1 MFICNIMKKIPVFL
15 ILFAS
20 LISCTEETPRS
31 KLLEYRIGT
40 KTYSYDGVAKRYSDY
55 KGSVKEGFDWHI
67 FNHGQTSVYI
77 QAYDSTF
84 TENLFIYPDF
94 EAVLTVELP
103 DGNSKTYKAVDGQ
116 FRITGQE
123 MWDVLG
129 DFHFKVKN
137 IADPLD
143 SLMITEGFYRI
154 FLEDHNRYFFK

>member
-1 MFICNIMKKIPVFL
+1 MKKSL
-15 ILFAS
+15 ISLICALSLF
-20 LISCTEETPRS
+20 ISCTEETPRS
-31 KLLEYRIGT
+31 KLLEYKIGS
-40 KTYSYDGVAKRYSDY
+40 KMYSYDGVAVRYSDY
-55 KGSVKEGFDWHI
+55 KGNVKKGFDWHI
-67 FNHGQTSVYI
+67 YNHGQTSVYI
-77 QAYDSTF
+77 QLYDSTF
-84 TENLFIYPDF
+84 IENVFNFPAF

-103 DGNSKTYKAVDGQ
+103 DGNSKTYKAADGQ